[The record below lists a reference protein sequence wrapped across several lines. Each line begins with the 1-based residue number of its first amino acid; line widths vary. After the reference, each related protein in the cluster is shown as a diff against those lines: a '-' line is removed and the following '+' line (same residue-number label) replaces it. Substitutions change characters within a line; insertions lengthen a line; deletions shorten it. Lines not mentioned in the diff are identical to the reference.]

1 MALNAIKIIFTFI
14 ILLTCSYA
22 NNSLRLSNNLKS
34 NIDIL
39 ANQVE
44 LYFQT
49 NTGKREVYISNLFKV
64 YYENYNKIAAF
75 EIKNDFKTIY
85 SSFRDD
91 ESMSLF
97 KDVELSL
104 NFDKTD
110 EYYEKEILNLKGQK
124 IATLVVYFKKTINF
138 SKQELEYLQ
147 NKKVLRVQNDA
158 SLPPYN
164 FNENGI
170 PTGYAI
176 DYLELIAN
184 ELALELEFVQG
195 KWDDFMNM
203 LEDEELD
210 LMINVLKS
218 KQREERFLFSNKAF
232 VTSPLAM
239 LTRIEHKNVHTFK
252 EMEGE
257 TMALVEGYHS
267 YDRVKRDYPKID
279 VYPTPDTITMM
290 KAVSQ
295 GKADGAYGLKSV
307 LDYNINKHY
316 LSNLKT
322 MRNTDDDEFGFY
334 FAYNKENL
342 ILKSIIQKAEKL
354 ISKKD
359 IEELNNKWFQKFKET
374 KKRSKNYLF
383 TQSEIFYLNKKGA
396 ITMCIDPDSAP
407 FEFLTRKGEYSGIIA
422 NFMEAMSKNS
432 GIKFEILGKESWSSS
447 LDAVKNQLCD
457 ISPFTVQTAK
467 RTEYLNFTKK
477 YFTFSNV
484 IATKDS
490 EIFIDS
496 LDDIKDKKIAVVKDY
511 ATKDFIKRK
520 YPNIKIVEVDNTLE
534 GLKKVSKS
542 EVFAHVG
549 LFPAVAQTLQK
560 NNIQNVKITGKTSI
574 DIEAKIAIRN
584 DEPILQ
590 SILNKAINSVKE
602 EEKEQVLD
610 KWLTIIKEEGLNT
623 KLFIQIITAI
633 VVISALII
641 FFVIY
646 NSNKKLR
653 RLSQTD
659 KLTNVYNRFKLDSL
673 IEEEINRRKRYGQE
687 LSIVLIDID
696 FFKKINDVHGHLSGD
711 KILQEFSKT
720 IKRNLRETDH
730 FGRWGGEEFL
740 IILPNTNAKE
750 AYILAEKLR
759 KTIETAK
766 FYKDIKVTASFGIA
780 QCEDIDSN
788 KCLNNVDKALYEAKN
803 SNRNCVKIYK
813 K

>member
-1 MALNAIKIIFTFI
+1 MAVNAIKILFTFI

-49 NTGKREVYISNLFKV
+49 NTAKREVYISNLFKV
-64 YYENYNKIAAF
+64 YYENYDKIAAF
-75 EIKNDFKTIY
+75 EIKNKYKTIY
-85 SSFRDD
+85 SSYRDD
-91 ESMSLF
+91 ESMTLH
-97 KDVELSL
+97 KNVALSL
-104 NFDKTD
+104 NFDKTN

-124 IATLVVYFKKTINF
+124 IASLVVYFKKTINF

-176 DYLELIAN
+176 DYLELIVN

-195 KWDDFMNM
+195 KWDDFMNK
-203 LEDEELD
+203 LENKELD

-218 KQREERFLFSNKAF
+218 KQREERFLFSNKPF

-239 LTRIEHKNVHTFK
+239 LTQIEHKNVHTFK

-267 YDRVKRDYPKID
+267 YDRVKRDYPKINI
-279 VYPTPDTITMM
+279 YPTPDTISMM

-307 LDYNINKHY
+307 LDYNINKY
-316 LSNLKT
+316 FLSNLKT

-334 FAYNKENL
+334 FAYNKDNL

-359 IEELNNKWFQKFKET
+359 IEELDKKWFKKFKET
-374 KKRSKNYLF
+374 KKKSRDYLF
-383 TQSEIFYLNKKGA
+383 TKKEISYLNKKGT
-396 ITMCIDPDSAP
+396 ISMCIDPNAAP
-407 FEFLTRKGEYSGIIA
+407 FEFLTKKGTYSGIIA
-422 NFMEAMSKNS
+422 NFMETMSKNT
-432 GIKFEILGKESWSSS
+432 GIKFEVLAKESWSSS
-447 LDAVKNQLCD
+447 IDAVKNHICD
-457 ISPFTVQTAK
+457 ILPFSVQTIK
-467 RTEYLNFTKK
+467 RTEHLNFTKK

-490 EIFIDS
+490 EIFINS
-496 LDDIKDKKIAVVKDY
+496 LADIKDKEIAVVKDY
-511 ATKDFIKRK
+511 ATKELIKRK
-520 YPNIKIVEVDNTLE
+520 YSNMKIIEVDNTLI
-534 GLKKVSKS
+534 GLKKVNKG
-542 EVFAHVG
+542 EVFAFVG
-549 LFPAVAQTLQK
+549 LFPVVAQTLQK
-560 NNIQNVKITGKTSI
+560 NNIQNVKITGKASI
-574 DIEAKIAIRN
+574 NIDAKIAIRN

-590 SILNKAINSVKE
+590 SILNKAINSVKK

-610 KWLTIIKEEGLNT
+610 KWLTIIKKEGLNT
-623 KLFIQIITAI
+623 KLFIQIITALVI
-633 VVISALII
+633 VFALII
-641 FFVIY
+641 FYIIY

-653 RLSQTD
+653 KLSQTD

-673 IEEEINRRKRYGQE
+673 MEEELNRKKRYNQD
-687 LSIVLIDID
+687 LSIILIDID
-696 FFKKINDVHGHLSGD
+696 FFKKINDVYGHLAGD
-711 KILQEFSKT
+711 RILQDFTKT
-720 IKRNLRETDH
+720 IEKNLRETDH

-740 IILPNTNAKE
+740 IILPNTNEKN
-750 AYILAEKLR
+750 AYTLAEKLR
-759 KTIETAK
+759 KIIEAGK
-766 FYKDIKVTASFGIA
+766 FYENIKVTASFGVT
-780 QCEDIDSN
+780 QCENIHSN
-788 KCLNNVDKALYEAKN
+788 KCLNNVDKALYKAKEA
-803 SNRNCVKIYK
+803 NRNCVKIYK